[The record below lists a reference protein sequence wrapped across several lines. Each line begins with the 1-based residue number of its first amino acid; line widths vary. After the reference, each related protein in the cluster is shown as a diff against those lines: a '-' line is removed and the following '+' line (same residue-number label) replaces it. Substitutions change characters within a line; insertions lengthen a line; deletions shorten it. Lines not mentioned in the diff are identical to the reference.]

1 MKTTLLAVSISL
13 LLCACNPNSPAKP
26 DAGPASMDAPVAEA
40 QAVPPTSAAP
50 VPDTAAASAQPAAD
64 PLPTASTTAPSYAAD
79 PAADQAVNDSI
90 DSNLGDHT
98 RYQAVIQELQAAVAA
113 DDAAKV
119 ASLVQYPIGVD
130 IGGKNTVLK
139 TEKDFVARYQEL
151 MTPDIRKAIVE
162 TKYGDLFVNYKGVM
176 FGSGQAWINGICKD
190 KQCKAFDV
198 KLVTLQH
205 GPE

>member
-13 LLCACNPNSPAKP
+13 LLCACGPDSSAAPETGPAVP
-26 DAGPASMDAPVAEA
+26 DAAAPAAQSTPPVPATDTSSA
-40 QAVPPTSAAP
+40 STPPAVDPTSAASA
-50 VPDTAAASAQPAAD
+50 TAASAAD
-64 PLPTASTTAPSYAAD
+64 K
-79 PAADQAVNDSI
+79 AVNDSI

-98 RYQAVIQELQAAVAA
+98 RYQAVIQDLQAAVAA
-113 DDAAKV
+113 GDAAKV
-119 ASLVQYPIGVD
+119 ASLIRYPISVD
-130 IGGKNTVLK
+130 IGGKNTTLK
-139 TEKDFVARYQEL
+139 TEQAFVARYQEL

-190 KQCKAFDV
+190 KQCKEVDV
-198 KLVTLQH
+198 KVVTLQH